1 MTLPAV
7 IFALLISSLLGFA
20 YHLIRDGGFGRL
32 LLYLILAWGGFAAG
46 YFAARTLTWSLLPIG
61 PIDYGLTLP
70 GSLLFLLVGDWITR
84 IRLPET
90 PFPDEENEV

>member
-7 IFALLISSLLGFA
+7 LFAGLISSLLGIT

-46 YFAARTLTWSLLPIG
+46 YFGSGSLTWSLLPLG
-61 PIDYGLTLP
+61 PIDYGFSLF
-70 GSLLFLLVGDWITR
+70 GSLAFLLIGDWITR
-84 IRLPET
+84 IRIPAD